1 MERNKLFE
9 QVKQIYGIVPD
20 YPWRDWNAVLRLQ
33 DNNKWF
39 AVVLEVQ
46 ESKLGL
52 PGDRIMDVVNVKS
65 DPLLIGSLR
74 QQSGFFPAYHM
85 NKDSW
90 ISIALDG
97 SVPADTIMNLVDISY
112 QLTKKK

>member
-1 MERNKLFE
+1 
-9 QVKQIYGIVPD
+9 
-20 YPWRDWNAVLRLQ
+20 
-33 DNNKWF
+33 
-39 AVVLEVQ
+39 
-46 ESKLGL
+46 
-52 PGDRIMDVVNVKS
+52 MDVVNVKS

>member
-20 YPWRDWNAVLRLQ
+20 YPWRDWNAVLR
-33 DNNKWF
+33 
-39 AVVLEVQ
+39 
-46 ESKLGL
+46 
-52 PGDRIMDVVNVKS
+52 
-65 DPLLIGSLR
+65 
-74 QQSGFFPAYHM
+74 AYHM

-112 QLTKKK
+112 QLTTKK